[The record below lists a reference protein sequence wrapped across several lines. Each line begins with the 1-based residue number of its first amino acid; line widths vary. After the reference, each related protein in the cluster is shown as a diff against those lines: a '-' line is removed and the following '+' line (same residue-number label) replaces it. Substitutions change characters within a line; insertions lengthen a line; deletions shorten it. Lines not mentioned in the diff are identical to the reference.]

1 MPIIERNLNVS
12 VTVGKKRGGR
22 RDDTLSTKGEGR
34 ELKKDFS
41 RSVARTAATD
51 GACKARPA
59 AGQKL
64 IIDRGE
70 KTTRKPESKHAGV
83 RLAIRS
89 GRILMLLGQ
98 LSLIPEEP
106 LPTRPRMRCTLPG

>member
-1 MPIIERNLNVS
+1 MS

-64 IIDRGE
+64 IIDRGGKNNKE
-70 KTTRKPESKHAGV
+70 ARVKTRRGTISN
-83 RLAIRS
+83 
-89 GRILMLLGQ
+89 
-98 LSLIPEEP
+98 
-106 LPTRPRMRCTLPG
+106 